1 MDIKNTNISKITTF
15 LLFTIFFAIGVATFK
30 DYGISVDEEFQR
42 SNGFYWLNYVLSFT
56 PFQELNNAV
65 ALKMA
70 QIKGFTLPSPAD
82 DPYYGVTFD
91 LPAAFLEVI
100 FKIDDPKNYFY
111 FKLFIIFYCFNI
123 FLQNTTK

>member
-56 PFQELNNAV
+56 SFDDLLNEI
-65 ALKMA
+65 MFY
-70 QIKGFTLPSPAD
+70 QSSTLHGWAYTQHNSFHP
-82 DPYYGVTFD
+82 
-91 LPAAFLEVI
+91 
-100 FKIDDPKNYFY
+100 
-111 FKLFIIFYCFNI
+111 
-123 FLQNTTK
+123 